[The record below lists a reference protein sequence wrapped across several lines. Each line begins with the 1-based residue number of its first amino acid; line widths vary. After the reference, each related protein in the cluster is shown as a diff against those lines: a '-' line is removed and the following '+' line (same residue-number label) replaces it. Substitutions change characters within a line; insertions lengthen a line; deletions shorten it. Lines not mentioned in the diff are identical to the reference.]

1 MSKVSIITINY
12 NNASGLEKTIES
24 IVNQNFAD
32 FEYIVIDGA
41 STDGSTDV
49 IKKYS
54 EKINYWVS
62 EPDSGI
68 YNAMNKGIRQAK
80 GEYLLFINSGDTLY
94 NNEVLADVF
103 KYSLESDLIYGDLHR
118 IFPNGETDIVK
129 MPDYVGV
136 DLMMQATLTHPTTFI
151 KRELFDRYGLYRED
165 LKIVSD
171 WAFFLQVIVFA
182 NTSRTHLPVVV
193 ASFDMDGLS
202 SQNNKLVQEE
212 RQRVI
217 NESFSYELY
226 EMYYTYGSYKNFYN
240 NRLFRLLRSVKKNM
254 FNAFSLQFWSNY
266 IHEKRIHPLIW
277 CFNKTARK
285 QKRDPLLIP
294 VIIINYNR
302 LADLKELVSFL
313 QERKHENIVIVDNCS
328 TYPPLLEYYK
338 QIKGEVTVE
347 MMTENYGH
355 LVFWKNQDLYKK
367 YSSGYYIVTDSDILP
382 NQELPKDYIN
392 QLVQIL
398 DKHKEVSK
406 VGFALRIDDI
416 PDFFKQK
423 EQVLRWESKFWKNSI
438 GKNLYK
444 SDIDTTFAVYP
455 PHFKYS
461 RLEFFYPGIRV
472 AGDFTAK
479 HMGWYIDSKNLSP
492 EELFYFETANSSNSW
507 KLDDNGNFVGYSPY
521 LKDSQ

>member
-12 NNASGLEKTIES
+12 NNAAGLEKTLAS
-24 IVNQNFAD
+24 VVNQNFSD

-94 NNEVLADVF
+94 NNEVLTDIF
-103 KYSLESDLIYGDLHR
+103 QHSLESYLIYGDLHR

-129 MPDYVGV
+129 MPDYVGI
-136 DLMMQATLTHPTTFI
+136 DQMMQATLTHPTTFI

-171 WAFFLQVIVFA
+171 WAFFLKVIVFA
-182 NTSRTHLPVVV
+182 NTSRTHLPIVV

-202 SQNNKLVQEE
+202 SQNIKLVQEE

-240 NRLFRLLRSVKKNM
+240 NRIFRLLRSVKKNI

-277 CFNKTARK
+277 FFNKTVRK
-285 QKRDPLLIP
+285 QKRDPLSIP

-302 LADLKELVSFL
+302 LADLKELVVFL
-313 QERKHENIVIVDNCS
+313 QKRKHKNIVIVDNCS
-328 TYPPLLEYYK
+328 TYPPLLDYYE

-347 MMTENYGH
+347 LMTENYGH

-382 NQELPKDYIN
+382 NKELPKDYIN
-392 QLVQIL
+392 QFIQIL

-416 PDFFKQK
+416 PDHYALKQK
-423 EQVLRWESKFWKNSI
+423 VLDWEKQFWERQI
-438 GKNLYK
+438 GKDLYRTH
-444 SDIDTTFAVYP
+444 IDTTFAIYP
-455 PHFKYS
+455 PLYKY
-461 RLEFFYPGIRV
+461 EKTNFFEGIRI
-472 AGDFTAK
+472 AGNFTSQHK
-479 HMGWYIDSKNLSP
+479 GWYTNTLFMT
-492 EELFYFETANSSNSW
+492 EEEMYYKTTTNSSNNW
-507 KLDDNGNFVGYSPY
+507 
-521 LKDSQ
+521 

>member
-12 NNASGLEKTIES
+12 NNAAGLEKTLAS
-24 IVNQNFAD
+24 VVNQNFSD

-54 EKINYWVS
+54 DKINYWVS

-94 NNEVLADVF
+94 NNEVLTDIF
-103 KYSLESDLIYGDLHR
+103 QHSLENDLIYGDLHR
-118 IFPNGETDIVK
+118 IFPNGETDIAK
-129 MPDYVGV
+129 MPDYVGI
-136 DLMMQATLTHPTTFI
+136 DQMMQATLTHPTTFI

-171 WAFFLQVIVFA
+171 WAFFLKVIVFA
-182 NTSRTHLPVVV
+182 NTSRTHLPIVV

-202 SQNNKLVQEE
+202 SQNIKLVQEE

-240 NRLFRLLRSVKKNM
+240 NRIFRLLRSVKKNM

-277 CFNKTARK
+277 CFNKTVRK
-285 QKRDPLLIP
+285 QKRDLLSIP
-294 VIIINYNR
+294 VVIINYNR

-313 QERKHENIVIVDNCS
+313 QERKHKNIVIVDNCS
-328 TYPPLLEYYK
+328 TYPPLLEYYD
-338 QIKGEVTVE
+338 QIKDEVTVE
-347 MMTENYGH
+347 LMTENYGH
-355 LVFWKNQDLYKK
+355 LVFWKNQYLYKK

-382 NQELPKDYIN
+382 NKELPKDYIN
-392 QLVQIL
+392 QFIQIL

-423 EQVLRWESKFWKNSI
+423 EQVLRWESKFWKNPI
-438 GKNLYK
+438 GKNLYR
-444 SDIDTTFAVYP
+444 SDIDTTFALYP

-479 HMGWYIDSKNLSP
+479 HMGWYMDSKNLSS

-521 LKDSQ
+521 MKDSQ